1 MSQDRERVAHLK
13 GMILLIQGSRARAP
27 PRVQLYLLFIYLFI
41 YFQNCNGLGYR
52 NSLSCRLILRIL
64 FHFFSDNVSQRKTAT
79 ATKQNSSKILVR
91 NVPFEATRKELK
103 ELFG

>member
-1 MSQDRERVAHLK
+1 M
-13 GMILLIQGSRARAP
+13 
-27 PRVQLYLLFIYLFI
+27 LY
-41 YFQNCNGLGYR
+41 
-52 NSLSCRLILRIL
+52 IL
-64 FHFFSDNVSQRKTAT
+64 FHFFSDNVSQRKTAA